1 VCRAAA
7 EGGVC
12 SWDAGSGTELSA
24 RDLTATT
31 ILRQTRRSYDFLMPI
46 PPSLFEPDLKRQWA
60 KKHLDSLKS
69 EIDTFNQRHPY
80 EIVTEEEP
88 NTGTYIIRIVHP
100 PLLEALP
107 AVLTFGDF
115 VSCLRAS
122 LDYLA
127 WQLALLNGTWP
138 TRETCFPICDRNTVD
153 AQVRIAK
160 ATFGIPDPAIAVI
173 KSLQPYHF
181 GDAYKSTHLWRL
193 NTLWN
198 IDKHRHI
205 SAFSVLPAWQ
215 FCLRESYDG
224 GGVLSTEQI
233 DNCTVMR
240 LPIAAKDHVEFNTN
254 RQVDLRFLD
263 QREGIDLGYQ
273 DLVEV
278 YDFVTNSVL
287 PAFSGFFPT
296 LEMTGQSA

>member
-1 VCRAAA
+1 M
-7 EGGVC
+7 
-12 SWDAGSGTELSA
+12 S
-24 RDLTATT
+24 
-31 ILRQTRRSYDFLMPI
+31 I

-80 EIVTEEEP
+80 EIVTEEEL
-88 NTGTYIIRIVHP
+88 NTSTYVIRIVHP
-100 PLLEALP
+100 PLLEALQ

-138 TRETCFPICDRNTVD
+138 TRETCFPICEKNTVD
-153 AQVRIAK
+153 AQVKIAK
-160 ATFGIPDPAIAVI
+160 ATFGIPDPAIAVM
-173 KSLQPYHF
+173 KSLQPYQS
-181 GDAYKSTHLWRL
+181 GDAYKSSHLWRL
-193 NTLWN
+193 NMLWN

-215 FCLRESYDG
+215 FCLREGYGG

-233 DNCTVMR
+233 NNCTVMR

-254 RQVDLRFLD
+254 RQADLRFFD

-273 DLVEV
+273 ELVEM

-287 PAFSGFFPT
+287 PAFSDFFPSTRPTPQKGYERIRGVT
-296 LEMTGQSA
+296 LSFSVGHLN